1 MSATRDPSEK
11 ISFLFTPIRTP
22 GGGGLIRKIKE
33 TKVGASASS
42 PLAANPARAL
52 RQPVV
57 RPASRPTLTVRE
69 HRAREITPAIPSTAQ
84 ALFQADAAVR
94 EQHVGLAGLRK
105 NLSELEDLQ
114 KRFRFLLQELEDLL

>member
-22 GGGGLIRKIKE
+22 AGGGLIRKIKE
-33 TKVGASASS
+33 TKIGT
-42 PLAANPARAL
+42 AANPARAL

-69 HRAREITPAIPSTAQ
+69 HRAREITSAIPSTAQ

-94 EQHVGLAGLRK
+94 EQHVGLSGLRK